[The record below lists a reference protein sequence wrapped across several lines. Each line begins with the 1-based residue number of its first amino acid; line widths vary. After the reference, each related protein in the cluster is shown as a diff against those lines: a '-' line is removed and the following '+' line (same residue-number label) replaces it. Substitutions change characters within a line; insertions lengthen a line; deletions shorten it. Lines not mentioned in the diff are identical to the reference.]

1 MVDAVLESEGLR
13 SIVGKSS
20 PLGERLLGSRWVG
33 EGSDWEGL
41 SVLAEWVLEL
51 CDEVEYGKIP
61 NGIFDFLSRGP
72 VTEDLEALASAID
85 DAAGEHARNAGEIVD
100 ILELD
105 AGKRYGAGPA
115 LDGQPFDVQ
124 QQTLDSWEER
134 HHDVHDI
141 VSFNIISDT
150 CRSEGLDPV
159 VATAESWPD
168 AVSHLYDAFQLAWFE
183 GILTRALADREALAG
198 FDGGSHQQ
206 IVERFR
212 ELDSLALQ
220 HNRARLA
227 RAHWEGLPRQEGGG
241 QLGILKREFQKRRRH
256 LPIRQLVDRA
266 GNAVQAVK
274 PVFMMSPLSIATY
287 IPPGSLKFDLVIFD
301 EASQVKSVDAF
312 GAILRAG
319 QAVVVGDSQQMPPT
333 RFFDTMAQGSEE
345 DDENVTTD
353 IESVLGLFAA
363 QNAPERML
371 RWHYRSRHE
380 SLIAV
385 SNREYYNN
393 SLVVFPSPDA
403 ERREGGLRYHLPPET
418 VYDRGG
424 TGTNIQEAEVVAK
437 AVMEHAGS
445 NPGLTLGVAAFSV
458 AQMGAIL
465 DQLELLRRDDPT
477 REGFF
482 AAHPHEPF
490 FVKNLETVQGDE
502 RDVIFISIGY
512 GRDADGRVDMNFG
525 PLNWDG
531 GERRLN
537 MLITR
542 AKLRCEVFTNLT
554 ADDIELHRTSS
565 PGLAKLKAFLAY
577 AAAGADGGDS
587 GSGGEQAPP
596 FQRAVGGT
604 LAEMGYQ
611 LRHRVG
617 GEGHSVDLAILDPDR
632 AGRYLLSIECDGPT
646 YHSSRWAR
654 DRDRLRQEVLDSL
667 GWRMH
672 RIWSTE
678 WFKNPERE
686 RHRVAQAVENAK
698 TDTAAKAQ
706 RAGPAPYIKRDDA
719 GPMGT
724 TDGEIPEYKLA
735 SPKIAIEG
743 REFSTAPD
751 AALALWVA
759 EVVEV
764 ESPIR
769 PDEVARRIAEA
780 ANVGRGRRFQE
791 LVERSITH
799 AVEAGRVLRRGEF
812 LWWTDMDQPVLRN
825 RSKLPTASR
834 KIGLVAPEE
843 IAVAVR
849 RVVSGA
855 YGIDQSDVA
864 GLVVRLLGFGRVTI
878 EMKAR
883 IEPVIRQMVTDGD
896 LEQHGSQLQMAGPED
911 ASGPPPLADSTALR
925 NPA

>member
-1 MVDAVLESEGLR
+1 
-13 SIVGKSS
+13 
-20 PLGERLLGSRWVG
+20 
-33 EGSDWEGL
+33 
-41 SVLAEWVLEL
+41 
-51 CDEVEYGKIP
+51 
-61 NGIFDFLSRGP
+61 
-72 VTEDLEALASAID
+72 
-85 DAAGEHARNAGEIVD
+85 
-100 ILELD
+100 
-105 AGKRYGAGPA
+105 
-115 LDGQPFDVQ
+115 
-124 QQTLDSWEER
+124 
-134 HHDVHDI
+134 
-141 VSFNIISDT
+141 
-150 CRSEGLDPV
+150 
-159 VATAESWPD
+159 
-168 AVSHLYDAFQLAWFE
+168 
-183 GILTRALADREALAG
+183 
-198 FDGGSHQQ
+198 
-206 IVERFR
+206 
-212 ELDSLALQ
+212 
-220 HNRARLA
+220 
-227 RAHWEGLPRQEGGG
+227 
-241 QLGILKREFQKRRRH
+241 
-256 LPIRQLVDRA
+256 
-266 GNAVQAVK
+266 
-274 PVFMMSPLSIATY
+274 
-287 IPPGSLKFDLVIFD
+287 
-301 EASQVKSVDAF
+301 
-312 GAILRAG
+312 
-319 QAVVVGDSQQMPPT
+319 MPPIPT
-333 RFFDTMAQGSEE
+333 
-345 DDENVTTD
+345 
-353 IESVLGLFAA
+353 
-363 QNAPERML
+363 
-371 RWHYRSRHE
+371 SR
-380 SLIAV
+380 
-385 SNREYYNN
+385 
-393 SLVVFPSPDA
+393 
-403 ERREGGLRYHLPPET
+403 
-418 VYDRGG
+418 
-424 TGTNIQEAEVVAK
+424 
-437 AVMEHAGS
+437 
-445 NPGLTLGVAAFSV
+445 
-458 AQMGAIL
+458 
-465 DQLELLRRDDPT
+465 
-477 REGFF
+477 
-482 AAHPHEPF
+482 F

-537 MLITR
+537 VLITR

-617 GEGHSVDLAILDPDR
+617 GEGHSVALAILDPDR
-632 AGRYLLSIECDGPT
+632 AGRYLLGIECDGPT

-825 RSKLPTASR
+825 RSKPPTASR

-896 LEQHGSQLQMAGPED
+896 LEQHGSQLQTAGLED